1 MNPIIRPLRAGE
13 SNALLVLWAA
23 ADATP
28 SVTDSA
34 EEIERAVGHERL
46 VCLVAEGESGLLG
59 SIFATFDG
67 WRGNIYRLAVHPGHR
82 RRGVARRLVAA
93 AEEILVRWGVRR
105 ITALVEKDH
114 PWAVAFWGAAGYDDD
129 ARISRFVRTLPPAS

>member
-1 MNPIIRPLRAGE
+1 VNPIIRPLRAAE
-13 SNALLVLWAA
+13 SRALLALWAA
-23 ADATP
+23 AAATP

-46 VCLVAEGESGLLG
+46 VCLVAEVESALVG

-82 RRGVARRLVAA
+82 RRGVARRLVVA

-114 PWAVAFWGAAGYDDD
+114 PSAVAFWGATGYDDD
-129 ARISRFVRTLPPAS
+129 TRISRFVRTLPPTS